1 MLRRMKISE
10 LARLTN
16 VSSRSIRHYEKKGL
30 LRAYRLENNYRQFEE
45 SAVSRI
51 KAIKL
56 YLKLGLTTDEIETLF
71 REEVA
76 VPDEYE
82 YCEEMLS
89 IYKEKLN
96 TVKHQVEALRE
107 LERKLER
114 QIALTIA
121 NK

>member
-1 MLRRMKISE
+1 MLLRMKISE

-16 VSSRSIRHYEKKGL
+16 VSSRSIRHDEKKGL
-30 LRAYRLENNYRQFEE
+30 LQAYRLDNNYREFDE

-56 YLKLGLTTDEIETLF
+56 YLQLGLTTDQIETLF

-82 YCEEMLS
+82 YCDEMLS
-89 IYKEKLN
+89 MYKEKLN
-96 TVKHQVEALRE
+96 TVEQ
-107 LERKLER
+107 
-114 QIALTIA
+114 
-121 NK
+121 